1 MMQELLHHIK
11 QYAPLSEE
19 AEQSLYDCFE
29 QVVLAKQQHLLTEG
43 KICRHLY
50 FLENFEVIKQKIRNA
65 SGNRLL
71 ELYQDK
77 TDPCIF
83 FTYSYWETEQ
93 DLENY
98 RNSELFFEIWSETKK
113 LFNKKPEAW
122 SVDKV
127 VSLV

>member
-1 MMQELLHHIK
+1 MFVRIVKMSFHK
-11 QYAPLSEE
+11 
-19 AEQSLYDCFE
+19 D
-29 QVVLAKQQHLLTEG
+29 
-43 KICRHLY
+43 KITN

-98 RNSELFFEIWSETKK
+98 RNSQLFFEIWTDTKK